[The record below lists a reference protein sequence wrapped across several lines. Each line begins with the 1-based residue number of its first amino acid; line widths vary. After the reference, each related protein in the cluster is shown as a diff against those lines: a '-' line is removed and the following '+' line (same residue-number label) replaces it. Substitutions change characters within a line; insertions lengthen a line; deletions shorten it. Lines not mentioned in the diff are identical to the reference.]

1 MSKSLLETCRITTGK
16 LDSNAATLD
25 GKYPFFTCAPDPLRI
40 DNYAFDDDVI
50 LLAGNNAQGNFH
62 IARYNGKF
70 NAYQRTYVITA
81 KDKFDIDYVK
91 YSIELS
97 LNHLK
102 KVAQGSQTKFLTR
115 GILEQ
120 FKVNDIPYSKQKE
133 QVSCLVSID
142 KKIALNNR
150 LNATLEAMA
159 KTLYDYWFVQFDF
172 PDEKGRPYKTSGG
185 KMVYNE
191 ELGREIPAG
200 WEVAPLTTVCKI
212 VDCLHSQKPDQFYE
226 SEKFFLLQL
235 ENIVPLGLVDIRNKY
250 YVKSADYELW
260 TSKIEIQEGDLLITN
275 AGRVGAFSRVPK
287 GIRAGIGRNITAIRP
302 QQISAIYFYYYLHS
316 VDCKRQIR
324 LNTDVGA
331 FFDSLNVKGLKNMYV
346 LLPPKHLM
354 QLFDKQGGHCRER
367 LESAAQESER
377 LVALRDWLLPMLMNG
392 QVGFRN
398 K

>member
-1 MSKSLLETCRITTGK
+1 MPKDIGDSMVMEDTVAYITKKDAERLAKYRVQLGDIVYSRRGDIERCALIREENIGALCGTGCLRVRPDSTIIDSTFLSYYLRTPK
-16 LDSNAATLD
+16 IRKWVVSNATGATMPNLN
-25 GKYPFFTCAPDPLRI
+25 T
-40 DNYAFDDDVI
+40 DVLNRLPMEFPI
-50 LLAGNNAQGNFH
+50 LQ
-62 IARYNGKF
+62 
-70 NAYQRTYVITA
+70 
-81 KDKFDIDYVK
+81 
-91 YSIELS
+91 
-97 LNHLK
+97 
-102 KVAQGSQTKFLTR
+102 
-115 GILEQ
+115 
-120 FKVNDIPYSKQKE
+120 KQKE
-133 QVSCLVSID
+133 IGRILDSFD
-142 KKIALNNR
+142 KKITLNNR

-200 WEVAPLTTVCKI
+200 WEVVPLTTVCKI
-212 VDCLHSQKPDQFYE
+212 VDCLHSQKPDKFYE
-226 SEKFFLLQL
+226 SEEFFLLQL
-235 ENIVPLGLVDIRNKY
+235 ENLVPLGLVDMKNKY

-302 QQISAIYFYYYLHS
+302 QQISAIYLYYYLHS

-346 LLPPKHLM
+346 LLPPKRLM

-367 LESAAQESER
+367 LESAAKESER
-377 LVALRDWLLPMLMNG
+377 LAALRDWLLPMLMNG
-392 QVGFRN
+392 QVGFR
-398 K
+398 KGF